1 VDIEFNLNTESVKM
15 TNPAQPMAVEPTVSI
30 RQVFGLL
37 RNRDLAGSVLICH
50 EGLLV
55 GIFTERDALRVMAS
69 GADLDAPIETVMIRR
84 PSTLAT
90 DATVAEVIRRMSGGG
105 VRRLPIIDGDG
116 KPTGI
121 VRAID
126 VVHYLVEHF
135 PKSVYNLPPVARQ
148 VMQERE
154 GP

>member
-15 TNPAQPMAVEPTVSI
+15 TNPAEPRAVAPSTTI
-30 RQVFGLL
+30 RQVFSLL
-37 RNRDLAGSVLICH
+37 ANSDLGGCVLICH

-55 GIFTERDALRVMAS
+55 GIFTERDALRVMAA
-69 GADLDAPIETVMIRR
+69 GANLDAPIESVMVRR
-84 PSTLAT
+84 PASLAA
-90 DATVAEVIRRMSGGG
+90 DATVAGAIQKMSAGGF
-105 VRRLPIIDGDG
+105 RRLPILDGDG

-121 VRAID
+121 VRASD

-135 PKSVYNLPPVARQ
+135 PKSVYNLPPIARPLTH
-148 VMQERE
+148 ERE

>member
-1 VDIEFNLNTESVKM
+1 MDIEFNLNTESAKM
-15 TNPAQPMAVEPTVSI
+15 TNPAEPVAVEPTATI

-37 RNRDLAGSVLICH
+37 RNRDLAGCVLVCH

-55 GIFTERDALRVMAS
+55 GIFTERDALRVMAA
-69 GADLDAPIETVMIRR
+69 GDDLDAAIETVMVRR
-84 PSTLAT
+84 PASLAA
-90 DATVAEVIRRMSGGG
+90 DATVADAIQKMSGGG
-105 VRRLPIIDGDG
+105 FRRLPIVDADG
-116 KPTGI
+116 KPTGV
-121 VRAID
+121 VRAIG

-135 PKSVYNLPPVARQ
+135 PKSVYNLPPVGRQ